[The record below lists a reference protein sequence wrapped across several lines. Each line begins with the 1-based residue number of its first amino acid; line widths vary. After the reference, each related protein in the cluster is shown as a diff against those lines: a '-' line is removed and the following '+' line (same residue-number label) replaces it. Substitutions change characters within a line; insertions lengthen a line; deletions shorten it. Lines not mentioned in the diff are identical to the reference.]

1 MRTIDIFVSSPADV
15 QKERAVAEQSIR
27 SVAAEF
33 NLPIKVSYSDP
44 LRGSKEEDEISVER
58 ENFGDESTF
67 VLRPCF
73 WEYLELEGDDFL
85 EEIPN
90 TGQYDL
96 VICILWSR
104 LGAALAQ
111 KCIMPDGG
119 RPSSATDYEVAWVL
133 DQSKRTPGFPGLR
146 VYRNR
151 ATPAVPLEPKEK
163 RENFCRQWDAVQ
175 EFCAGWEK
183 NGGTEFRKGCQDYQD
198 LEEFENLFRAHFR
211 DFLTRQLDRETGS
224 RKAPQKARHLES
236 NPFRGLNFFDFEH
249 AALYHGRTKAVGEVL
264 DALKNQATAKKPFVL
279 VVGPTGSGK
288 SSLVRAGVLP
298 LLTQGGTPVGNGP
311 WRRAVTR
318 PEAGGIA
325 GDPFDTLAAAL
336 LGKFALPELQDE
348 ESPDEWRTL
357 ASQLRKD
364 PDSAAA
370 RIAKILDQL
379 TRQEM
384 DLLDQR
390 ETEGLPARRSE
401 GVEVVGQKSLGR
413 VKPKMHLALVVDQL
427 EELFTGE
434 ISPVLQRKYISALG
448 ALANCERVFI
458 IATLR
463 SDFYAHYQKFPELV
477 ELTALSGRYE
487 LQPPTPRGIGNM
499 IRFPAEAA
507 GLRFERDPDTNRGLD
522 EALQEAA
529 MASPEPLPLLEHL
542 LSRLYQRQLDRKD
555 GLLLWSDYR
564 GLGDLQ
570 GALAQHAE
578 TVFLTLKRDEQQA
591 LRFVIRHLVAPGRGE
606 EGLLIRRTVPYGDLV
621 DQRQRAGA
629 RGLVD
634 RLIKEGL
641 LSADTNPKQELL
653 ISVPQEALL
662 RRWPGVRQW
671 LSEDRH
677 FFRMRDRLDASLKLW
692 LRRHRQS
699 DYLLDRGIG
708 LAEAK
713 TLLRDFGSSLSE
725 RQIDYIQKSLARQKR
740 RRRVRDNIGLA
751 AIAGLAVLAAFA
763 GIERFNRESQG
774 KNRKQD
780 VQLAQQN
787 TDLASSQRTALETE
801 LKKAQEKAQ
810 LAQQNTDLASSQRTA
825 LETQLKKAEEKAQL
839 AQQNADLASSQR
851 SALETQ
857 LKKAQEEKAQIAQQN
872 TDLASNQRTA
882 LETQLKK
889 AEEKAQLAQQNADL
903 ASSQRTALETQL
915 KKAEERVQLAQQN
928 ADLASSQRTALETE
942 LKKAQEEKT
951 QLLKKAEEKAQL
963 AQQNA
968 DLVSSQRTALETQLK
983 KTQEEEAQ
991 LLKKAEEKAQL
1002 AQQNADLASSQRTAL
1017 ETQLKKAQEEK
1028 TQLLKKAEDKAQL
1041 AQQNTDLATSQRT
1054 TLETQLKKA
1063 QEEKTQLLKN
1073 AEDKAQLAQQN
1084 TDLASSQRTAL
1095 ETQLKKA
1102 EEKAQLAQQ
1111 NADLVS
1117 SQRSALETQLKKAE
1131 EKAQLVQQ
1139 NANLAASQRSA
1150 LETQL
1155 KKAEEKAQL
1164 AQQNTDLATS
1174 QRSALETQLK
1184 KAQEDKALAQQNT
1197 DLATSQRGALETQL
1211 KKVQEEKAQLAQQNT
1226 DLATKQRSTLETQRG
1241 ALETQLKKAQEEK
1254 AQLAQQNTD
1263 LATKQRSA
1271 LETQLKKAEEE
1282 KAQLAQKNTDLATSQ
1297 RSALE
1302 TQLKKAQEDKALAQ
1316 QNTDLA
1322 TSQRSALETQLKKAE
1337 EKAQL
1342 AQQNT
1347 DLSSSQRTA
1356 LKTELKKAQEE
1367 KAQLAQQNA
1376 DLVSSQRSTLETQL
1390 KKAQEKAQLA
1400 QQNADLASSQRSALE
1415 TQLKKAQEEKA
1426 QLAQQNT
1433 DLATSQ
1439 RSALETQLKNDQ
1451 VKLQQV
1457 QANAARQLSE
1467 LEAQLRQE
1475 QERAQKA
1482 QAKADFATSELRGI
1496 RLVERVT
1503 TPLRSRKIQP
1513 ATNDRNSDSRIGT
1526 DATFAWFMIGVNPE
1540 EKQTGLQ
1547 WGKYARVNPAQDV
1560 SPIPS
1565 PSPKE
1570 SETSNPP
1577 ESQFDRSAEASGEAE
1592 FLKEFVLGYLRTVA
1606 SNDTSMQRRYFAER
1620 VNFYGRGVLNS
1631 SNVEAS
1637 TQHYHDE
1644 WPIREWAPRGE
1655 AKVVRSSNPNLFVV
1669 YQPFNWTVSD
1679 GSRTARGNAT
1689 LYLRIRKNSQ
1699 GEFRIVHVHQLD
1711 R

>member
-119 RPSSATDYEVAWVL
+119 RPGSATDYEVAWVL

-183 NGGTEFRKGCQDYQD
+183 NGGTEFRQGCQDYQD

-298 LLTQGGTPVGNGP
+298 LLTLGNGP

-318 PEAGGIA
+318 PGAGGIA
-325 GDPFDTLAAAL
+325 GDPFDRLATAL

-434 ISPVLQRKYISALG
+434 VPPVLQRKYISALG
-448 ALANCERVFI
+448 ALANCEGVFI

-463 SDFYAHYQKFPELV
+463 SGFYAHCQQFPELV
-477 ELTALSGRYE
+477 ELTTSSGRYE

-507 GLRFERDPDTNRGLD
+507 GLRFERDPDTNRSLD
-522 EALQEAA
+522 EALLEAA

-542 LSRLYQRQLDRKD
+542 LSRLYQSQLDRKD

-591 LRFVIRHLVAPGRGE
+591 LRFVIRHLVVLGRDE
-606 EGLLIRRTVPYGDLV
+606 EGLLIRRTVPYDDLV

-708 LAEAK
+708 LAEAE

-810 LAQQNTDLASSQRTA
+810 LAQQNTDLASSQRSALETQLKKAQEEKTQLLKKAEEKAQLAQQNADLAFSQRSALETQLKKAQEEKAQLAQQNADLASSQRTALETQLKKAQEEKAQIAQQNTDLASSQRTA

-857 LKKAQEEKAQIAQQN
+857 LEKAQEEKAQIAQQN

-889 AEEKAQLAQQNADL
+889 AEEKAQL
-903 ASSQRTALETQL
+903 
-915 KKAEERVQLAQQN
+915 VQQN

-942 LKKAQEEKT
+942 LT
-951 QLLKKAEEKAQL
+951 KAEE
-963 AQQNA
+963 
-968 DLVSSQRTALETQLK
+968 
-983 KTQEEEAQ
+983 
-991 LLKKAEEKAQL
+991 
-1002 AQQNADLASSQRTAL
+1002 
-1017 ETQLKKAQEEK
+1017 
-1028 TQLLKKAEDKAQL
+1028 
-1041 AQQNTDLATSQRT
+1041 
-1054 TLETQLKKA
+1054 
-1063 QEEKTQLLKN
+1063 
-1073 AEDKAQLAQQN
+1073 
-1084 TDLASSQRTAL
+1084 
-1095 ETQLKKA
+1095 
-1102 EEKAQLAQQ
+1102 
-1111 NADLVS
+1111 
-1117 SQRSALETQLKKAE
+1117 
-1131 EKAQLVQQ
+1131 
-1139 NANLAASQRSA
+1139 
-1150 LETQL
+1150 
-1155 KKAEEKAQL
+1155 
-1164 AQQNTDLATS
+1164 
-1174 QRSALETQLK
+1174 
-1184 KAQEDKALAQQNT
+1184 
-1197 DLATSQRGALETQL
+1197 
-1211 KKVQEEKAQLAQQNT
+1211 
-1226 DLATKQRSTLETQRG
+1226 
-1241 ALETQLKKAQEEK
+1241 
-1254 AQLAQQNTD
+1254 
-1263 LATKQRSA
+1263 
-1271 LETQLKKAEEE
+1271 
-1282 KAQLAQKNTDLATSQ
+1282 
-1297 RSALE
+1297 
-1302 TQLKKAQEDKALAQ
+1302 
-1316 QNTDLA
+1316 
-1322 TSQRSALETQLKKAE
+1322 
-1337 EKAQL
+1337 
-1342 AQQNT
+1342 
-1347 DLSSSQRTA
+1347 
-1356 LKTELKKAQEE
+1356 
-1367 KAQLAQQNA
+1367 
-1376 DLVSSQRSTLETQL
+1376 
-1390 KKAQEKAQLA
+1390 
-1400 QQNADLASSQRSALE
+1400 
-1415 TQLKKAQEEKA
+1415 
-1426 QLAQQNT
+1426 
-1433 DLATSQ
+1433 
-1439 RSALETQLKNDQ
+1439 
-1451 VKLQQV
+1451 KLQQV
-1457 QANAARQLSE
+1457 QANADRAASQLSE

-1482 QAKADFATSELRGI
+1482 QANADFATSELRGI

-1503 TPLRSRKIQP
+1503 TPLRPLKIEP
-1513 ATNDRNSDSRIGT
+1513 AMNDQNSESRIGS
-1526 DATFAWFMIGVNPE
+1526 DDTFAWFMIGVNPE
-1540 EKQTGLQ
+1540 EKQDELQ
-1547 WGKYARVNPAQDV
+1547 WGKYARLNLPQHV

-1565 PSPKE
+1565 PSTKE

-1577 ESQFDRSAEASGEAE
+1577 ESQFDRSAQASGEEE

-1606 SNDTSMQRRYFAER
+1606 SNDTSTQRRYFAEQ

-1631 SNVEAS
+1631 SNIEAS

-1679 GSRTARGNAT
+1679 GSRKAHGNAT